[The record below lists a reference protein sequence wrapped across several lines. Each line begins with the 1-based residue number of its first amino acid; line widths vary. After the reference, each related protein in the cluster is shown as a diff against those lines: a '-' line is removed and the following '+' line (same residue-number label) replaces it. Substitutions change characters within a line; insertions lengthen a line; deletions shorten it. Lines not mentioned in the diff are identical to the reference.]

1 MGNQAL
7 EDSMVS
13 DGLIDKFNDYH
24 MGIAENLVEKYGISR
39 EEQDQSQPNHNKGGG
54 ACTKKLVD
62 LTLKLYRFEVP
73 QRKGDLSLFLQDE
86 GIRQGTTADKL
97 GKLRPAF

>member
-24 MGIAENLVEKYGISR
+24 MGITAENLVEKYGISR
-39 EEQDQSQPNHNKGGG
+39 EEQDQFAAQSQQKAAH
-54 ACTKKLVD
+54 AKLVD
-62 LTLKLYRFEVP
+62 LTLKLYRLRYLSV
-73 QRKGDLSLFLQDE
+73 KAILSLF
-86 GIRQGTTADKL
+86 RKMKVFDKVQQQIS
-97 GKLRPAF
+97 

>member
-24 MGIAENLVEKYGISR
+24 MGITAENLVEKYGISR
-39 EEQDQSQPNHNKGGG
+39 EEQDQFAAQSQQKAAHAQETGGFD
-54 ACTKKLVD
+54 AEIVPV
-62 LTLKLYRFEVP
+62 EVP
-73 QRKGDLSLFLQDE
+73 QRKGDLSLF
-86 GIRQGTTADKL
+86 RKMKVFDKVQQQIS
-97 GKLRPAF
+97 